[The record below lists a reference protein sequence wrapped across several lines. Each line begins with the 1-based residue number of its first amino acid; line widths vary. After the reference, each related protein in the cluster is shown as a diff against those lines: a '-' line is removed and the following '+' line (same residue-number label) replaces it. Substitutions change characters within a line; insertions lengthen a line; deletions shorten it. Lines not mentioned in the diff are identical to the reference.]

1 METLNTE
8 QPLWHAVDGHTHRID
23 PILNQ
28 SPDEWWQG
36 NDLRI
41 WDRVRK
47 STGYRFPWTV
57 VAVYHTVWLDDR
69 YVVEMEYFWLQHIFN
84 RKQLSRAT
92 EEDIYLDFARALP
105 VEYLNP
111 NIHLIEKL

>member
-8 QPLWHAVDGHTHRID
+8 QPLWHKGDGHTHRID
-23 PILNQ
+23 PIPNQ
-28 SPDEWWQG
+28 VPDEWWQG

-47 STGYRFPWTV
+47 ATGYSFPGTV
-57 VAVYHTVWLDDR
+57 VAVYKTLGQEDR
-69 YVVEMEYFWLQHIFN
+69 YVVEMEYFGLQHIFN

-92 EEDIYLDFARALP
+92 EEEIYLDIARALP
-105 VEYLNP
+105 SEYLNP
-111 NIHLIEKL
+111 NLIEKL